1 MGIAIGHTLHA
12 ITPTETN
19 TSELTK
25 IRKYRLEKSMK
36 DKAANRLN
44 QISAVVMVSISV
56 NLFLLWVFVIE

>member
-12 ITPTETN
+12 ITTTETN
-19 TSELTK
+19 TSERTK
-25 IRKYRLEKSMK
+25 IMKYRLEKSMR

-56 NLFLLWVFVIE
+56 TLFLLWVFVIE